1 MRFSQ
6 GDLHKLS
13 CRGLTPRLLINV
25 SSSFQLPDEQCWM
38 WICFYSRFYSC
49 SWGRVTRKTSFE
61 NNFADF
67 DYSEAR
73 A

>member
-13 CRGLTPRLLINV
+13 YRRLTPRLLINV
-25 SSSFQLPDEQCWM
+25 SSSFPQSDEQSWT
-38 WICFYSRFYSC
+38 WICFYSHFYFC
-49 SWGRVTRKTSFE
+49 SWGGVTRKTSFE
-61 NNFADF
+61 NDFADF